1 MKILVPEAMH
11 PVSLQR
17 LREDHDVLHDPT
29 LFTRHTELL
38 EAARDADVIIV
49 RNRTQVK
56 NDLLDAL
63 ESCRAVGRLGVGLDN
78 IDVEGCRAKGI
89 KVIPAFGA
97 NARSVAEY
105 VVTAAMLLFRQRHYG
120 VSAGMAAGEWP
131 RPPSPDGFEVEGRT
145 LGVIGF
151 GSIGQCTGRLAS
163 RLDMR
168 VVAYDP
174 TMKKPASI
182 DFPCEMLPLEDLLEN
197 SDVVSLHLPLTAT
210 TRGLI
215 DANRLS
221 MMRPGAVLINA
232 ARGGIVDEAALADAL
247 RRGKLHGAAL
257 DVFDTEPLPGGSAL
271 TDVPNLLLTPHIAG
285 VTADSEFRVCEY
297 VAERILELA
306 PPR

>member
-17 LREDHDVLHDPT
+17 LRADHDVLHDPT
-29 LFTRHTELL
+29 LFTRHAELI

-56 NDLLDAL
+56 GELLAAL
-63 ESCRAVGRLGVGLDN
+63 ASCRAVGRLGVGLDN
-78 IDVEGCRAKGI
+78 IDVDGCRVRGI

-105 VVTAAMLLFRQRHYG
+105 VITAAMLLLRQQHYG

-131 RPPSPDGFEVEGRT
+131 RPTSPAGFEIEGRT

-174 TMKKPASI
+174 TAKGQARA
-182 DFPCEMLPLEDLLEN
+182 DFPCEMVSLDDLLAN
-197 SDVVSLHLPLTAT
+197 SDVVSLHLPLTPAT
-210 TRGLI
+210 CGLI
-215 DANRLS
+215 DAGRLA

-232 ARGGIVDEAALADAL
+232 ARGGIVDEAALANAL
-247 RRGKLHGAAL
+247 RRGNLHGAAL
-257 DVFDTEPLPGGSAL
+257 DVFDTEPLPAGSAL
-271 TDVPNLLLTPHIAG
+271 ADVPNLLLTPHIAG

-297 VAERILELA
+297 VAERILELS
-306 PPR
+306 PTR

>member
-17 LREDHDVLHDPT
+17 LRADHDVLHDPT
-29 LFTRHTELL
+29 LFTRRNELL
-38 EAARDADVIIV
+38 EAARDVDVIIV
-49 RNRTQVK
+49 RNQTQVR
-56 NDLLDAL
+56 DELLAAL
-63 ESCRAVGRLGVGLDN
+63 ASCRAVGRLGVGLDN
-78 IDVEGCRAKGI
+78 IDVEGCRARGI

-105 VVTAAMLLFRQRHYG
+105 VVTTAMLLLRRRHYG
-120 VSAGMAAGEWP
+120 VSEGMAAGEWP
-131 RPPSPDGFEVEGRT
+131 RPASPDGFEVEGRT
-145 LGVIGF
+145 LGLIGF
-151 GSIGQCTGRLAS
+151 GSIGQCTGRLAH

-174 TMKKPASI
+174 GFSGDMPTG
-182 DFPCEMLPLEDLLEN
+182 FPCKMLPLEDLLAS
-197 SDVVSLHLPLTAT
+197 SDVVSLHLPLTPA

-215 DANRLS
+215 NASRLS
-221 MMRPGAVLINA
+221 LMRDGSVLVNA

-247 RRGKLHGAAL
+247 RQGKLHGAAL
-257 DVFDTEPLPGGSAL
+257 DVFDTEPLPAGTVLA
-271 TDVPNLLLTPHIAG
+271 DVPNLLLTPHIAG

-297 VAERILELA
+297 VADRILELS

>member
-17 LREDHDVLHDPT
+17 LRADHDVLHDPT
-29 LFTRHTELL
+29 LFTRHTKLL
-38 EAARDADVIIV
+38 ESARDADVIIV

-56 NDLLDAL
+56 GDLLTAL
-63 ESCRAVGRLGVGLDN
+63 ASCRAVGRLGVGLDN
-78 IDVEGCRAKGI
+78 IDVEGCRARGI

-105 VVTAAMLLFRQRHYG
+105 VITAAMLLLRQRHYG

-131 RPPSPDGFEVEGRT
+131 RPASPEGFEIEGRT

-174 TMKKPASI
+174 SSKGRACT
-182 DFPCEMLPLEDLLEN
+182 DFPC
-197 SDVVSLHLPLTAT
+197 
-210 TRGLI
+210 
-215 DANRLS
+215 
-221 MMRPGAVLINA
+221 
-232 ARGGIVDEAALADAL
+232 
-247 RRGKLHGAAL
+247 
-257 DVFDTEPLPGGSAL
+257 
-271 TDVPNLLLTPHIAG
+271 
-285 VTADSEFRVCEY
+285 
-297 VAERILELA
+297 
-306 PPR
+306 